1 MWDNVNNKQTPMI
14 KFIKRY
20 SVAVIRIVGLCIIF
34 VALTVTSL
42 AVYNGFNDDEYTSS
56 GLVSE
61 SGGSSSC
68 NVLGINLH
76 GALLT
81 YVPVQGSA
89 DDPDIYQAQYG
100 DAVGSEHISYYI
112 EQANDDDEI
121 KAIVIEVDSGGGY
134 PVAGEE
140 VAKAVETSSKPVI
153 AVIRQSGT
161 SAAYWAISSAD
172 KIFASRN
179 SDVGS
184 IGVTSSYLERTEK
197 DTKYVQL
204 SSGKYKDAG
213 DPDKPLTTE
222 EKALLMRDIK
232 LVHENFIDDIA
243 RYRNLSVEDVRTI
256 ADGSSVLGE
265 KAKTLGLIDEIGGWT
280 EASKYL
286 ESKIG
291 VKPDVC
297 WE

>member
-1 MWDNVNNKQTPMI
+1 MI
-14 KFIKRY
+14 KFIKKY
-20 SVAVIRIVGLCIIF
+20 LVAVIRIVGICIVF
-34 VALTVTSL
+34 VALTVASL
-42 AVYNGFNDDEYTSS
+42 AIYNGFGGDEYSS
-56 GLVSE
+56 GSLASE
-61 SGGSSSC
+61 SGSSSSC

-76 GALLT
+76 GALVT
-81 YVPVQGSA
+81 YVPIQGSA
-89 DDPDIYQAQYG
+89 DDPDRYQAMYG
-100 DAVGSEHISYYI
+100 DAVSSEHISYYI
-112 EQANDDDEI
+112 DQANADDEI

-140 VAKAVETSSKPVI
+140 VAKAVEASRKPVVAI
-153 AVIRQSGT
+153 IRQSGT

-213 DPDKPLTTE
+213 DPDKPLSAE
-222 EKALLMRDIK
+222 EKELLLRDIK
-232 LVHENFIDDIA
+232 LVHENFIEDIA
-243 RYRNLSVEDVRTI
+243 TYRKIPITTVRLI

-265 KAKTLGLIDEIGGWT
+265 KAKAYTLIDEIGGWA

-291 VKPDVC
+291 EKPDVC